1 MKAISSKPIK
11 GITTKSRMTCSD
23 NSGAKIVELIG
34 VYGYKP
40 RKRQYPKAGIADMII
55 IVVKKGRPEIRK
67 KVLRAVIIR
76 TKQTMKRANGV
87 QIKFEDNAAVIVDK
101 DGVPKGSEIKGCVPK
116 EVGERY
122 PKIVGMASTVV

>member
-11 GITTKSRMTCSD
+11 GITTKTRLNCSD

-40 RKRQYPKAGIADMII
+40 RKRQYPKAGIGDMVIV
-55 IVVKKGRPEIRK
+55 VVKKGRPEMRH

-76 TKQTMKRANGV
+76 TRQSMRRANGIR
-87 QIKFEDNAAVIVDK
+87 IKFEDNATVIVDK
-101 DGVPKGSEIKGCVPK
+101 EGVPKGSEIKGCVPK
-116 EVGERY
+116 EVGERF